1 MTVSTADPTHA
12 SNEARGEWN
21 AAESALIERARA
33 MAPALRERAAAAEAM
48 RRIPEV
54 THAEFRD
61 AGFYRVLQPARYGG
75 LEARYGLHTML
86 AAETARGCASSAWAL
101 SVTACHGWILGMFP
115 RRAQDE
121 FWGEDPTR
129 AVASSFL
136 PVGPKLAPESGGIR
150 LSGRWRFSSNVD
162 HCDGAILLAML
173 PGAGGAPTFLLV
185 HRDQYEIE
193 DTWHTVGLVA
203 TGSND
208 IVIKDALVPGHRM
221 LDVIAT
227 RDGSAPGAE
236 ANRHHLYRVPLFACL
251 PHSLIGPAFGAALG
265 AVDQIVAE
273 LGGRTTVTNVRLAE
287 QQTIQSRIAEAA
299 AELEAARALLQVDR
313 GRINDMGRA
322 GELPDDAT
330 RLQYRLNVGY
340 AAKLC
345 VQAVERLMPVVGGRG
360 LELNHAFQR
369 AWRDVHAVA
378 QHIAL
383 VWDLQALNYAAMRLG
398 LKAGDPKRLTRAV
411 ADRTPVSSARRR

>member
-1 MTVSTADPTHA
+1 MTGPADA
-12 SNEARGEWN
+12 SNEPRGEWS
-21 AAESALIERARA
+21 AAEAGLIERAREL
-33 MAPALRERAAAAEAM
+33 APALRERAADAEAM
-48 RRIPEV
+48 RRLPDE
-54 THAEFRD
+54 THAAFRN

-86 AAETARGCASSAWAL
+86 AAEVARGCASSAWAL
-101 SVTACHGWILGMFP
+101 SVTACHAWILGMFP
-115 RRAQDE
+115 RAAQDE
-121 FWGEDPTR
+121 VWGEDPTR

-136 PVGPKLAPESGGIR
+136 GVGPKLAPAAGGIR
-150 LSGRWRFSSNVD
+150 VSGRWRFSSNVD
-162 HCDGAILLAML
+162 HCDSAILLAMA
-173 PGAGGAPTFLLV
+173 PGAAGVAPTFLLV
-185 HRDQYEIE
+185 HRPQYEIE
-193 DTWHTVGLVA
+193 DTWRTVGLAA

-208 IVIKDALVPGHRM
+208 IVIKDALVPPHRM

-227 RDGSAPGAE
+227 RDGCAPGAE
-236 ANRHHLYRVPLFACL
+236 ANPNHLYRLPLFACL
-251 PHSLIGPAFGAALG
+251 PHSLIGAALGAAIG

-273 LGGRTTVTNVRLAE
+273 LAGRSSVASVRLAE
-287 QQTIQSRIAEAA
+287 QQTIQARVAEAA

-313 GRINDMGRA
+313 ERINEMGRA
-322 GELPDDAT
+322 RERPDEAT

-360 LELNHAFQR
+360 LELHHAFQR

-383 VWDLQALNYAAMRLG
+383 VWDVQALNYGAARLG
-398 LKAGDPKRLTRAV
+398 IAGADPKI
-411 ADRTPVSSARRR
+411 

>member
-1 MTVSTADPTHA
+1 MNYPT
-12 SNEARGEWN
+12 NEASGEWT
-21 AAESALIERARA
+21 AAEAGLIDQARA
-33 MAPALRERAAAAEAM
+33 LAPMLRERAGIAEEI
-48 RRIPEV
+48 RRIPDE
-54 THAEFRD
+54 THAVFRD

-86 AAETARGCASSAWAL
+86 AAEIARGCASSAWAL
-101 SVTACHGWILGMFP
+101 SVTACHAWILGMFP
-115 RRAQDE
+115 RLAQDE
-121 FWGEDPTR
+121 FWSHDPAR

-136 PVGPKLAPESGGIR
+136 PVGPKLSPESGGIR

-162 HCDGAILLAML
+162 HCDGAILLAMV
-173 PGAGGAPTFLLV
+173 PGPAGVAPHFLLL
-185 HRDQYEIE
+185 HRGQYEIE
-193 DTWHTVGLVA
+193 DTWRTVGLAA

-208 IVIKDALVPGHRM
+208 IVVSDALVPAHRM

-227 RDGSAPGAE
+227 RDGRAPGAQVN
-236 ANRHHLYRVPLFACL
+236 ASHLYRLPLFACL
-251 PHSLIGPAFGAALG
+251 PHSLIGAALGAALG
-265 AVDQIVAE
+265 AVDQIVAD
-273 LGGRTTVTNVRLAE
+273 LAGRSSVASLRLAE
-287 QQTIQSRIAEAA
+287 QQTIQARIAEAA

-313 GRINDMGRA
+313 ARINDMGRSLQ
-322 GELPDDAT
+322 LPDTAT

-360 LELNHAFQR
+360 LELHHAFQR

-383 VWDLQALNYAAMRLG
+383 VWDVQALNYAAARLG
-398 LKAGDPKRLTRAV
+398 LAAGDPKI
-411 ADRTPVSSARRR
+411 

>member
-1 MTVSTADPTHA
+1 LSHSSGNPSA
-12 SNEARGEWN
+12 SNEARGEWS
-21 AAESALIERARA
+21 AAEAALIDRARA
-33 MAPALRERAAAAEAM
+33 MAPALRERAAAAEAL
-48 RRIPEV
+48 RRVPDA
-54 THAEFRD
+54 THAAFRD

-75 LEARYGLHTML
+75 LEARYGLHTLL

-101 SVTACHGWILGMFP
+101 SVTACHAWILGMFP
-115 RRAQDE
+115 RLAQDE
-121 FWGEDPTR
+121 FWGEDPAR

-136 PVGPKLAPESGGIR
+136 PVGPTLAPEAGGIR

-162 HCDGAILLAML
+162 HCGGAILLAML
-173 PGAGGAPTFLLV
+173 PGEGGPAPTFLLV

-193 DTWHTVGLVA
+193 DKWHTVGLAA

-208 IVIKDALVPGHRM
+208 IVVKDALVPGHRL

-227 RDGSAPGAE
+227 RDGRAPGAD
-236 ANRHHLYRVPLFACL
+236 ANGHYLYRVPLFACL
-251 PHSLIGPAFGAALG
+251 PHSLVGAAFGAALG
-265 AVDQIVAE
+265 AVEQIVGE
-273 LGGRTTVTNVRLAE
+273 IGGRATVTNVRLAE
-287 QQTIQSRIAEAA
+287 QQTIQARIAEAA

-313 GRINDMGRA
+313 ARINDMGRA

-330 RLQYRLNVGY
+330 RQQYRLNVGY

-360 LELNHAFQR
+360 LELAHAFQR

-398 LKAGDPKRLTRAV
+398 LKAGDPKI
-411 ADRTPVSSARRR
+411 